1 MRDLAIYGA
10 GGLGREV
17 ACLIRRINEE
27 HPTWNFIGF
36 FDDNSALSGSVNE
49 YGQVLG
55 NIETINNWPSEIDVA
70 VAIGNP
76 LAVKK
81 VVDKIA
87 NPLVSFPN
95 LISPDVSFADRQSV
109 IMGKGN
115 IVQRQCTLSCNIVFG
130 DFNFLNTGA
139 GLGHDVR
146 IDSYNSLMPFVRISG
161 GVKIGCYNFF
171 GVLSSVIQQIKIGD
185 NIKLAAGSSLI
196 RSPKDNELYIGV
208 PAKIFKY

>member
-1 MRDLAIYGA
+1 MKDLAIYGA

-27 HPTWNFIGF
+27 HPTWNFIGY
-36 FDDNSALSGSVNE
+36 FDDNPAVSDSVNE
-49 YGQVLG
+49 YGRVLG
-55 NIETINNWPSEIDVA
+55 NIGTINNWPSEIDVA
-70 VAIGNP
+70 IAIGSP
-76 LAVKK
+76 LSVKEI
-81 VVDKIA
+81 VDKIV
-87 NPLVSFPN
+87 NPHVSFPN

-115 IVQRQCTLSCNIVFG
+115 IVQRQCTLSCNIIFG
-130 DFNFLNTGA
+130 DFNILNTGV
-139 GLGHDVR
+139 GVGHDVR
-146 IDSYNSLMPFVRISG
+146 INSYNSFMPAVKISG
-161 GVKIGCYNFF
+161 GVEIGCYNFF

-196 RSPKDNELYIGV
+196 RKPKDNELYIGV